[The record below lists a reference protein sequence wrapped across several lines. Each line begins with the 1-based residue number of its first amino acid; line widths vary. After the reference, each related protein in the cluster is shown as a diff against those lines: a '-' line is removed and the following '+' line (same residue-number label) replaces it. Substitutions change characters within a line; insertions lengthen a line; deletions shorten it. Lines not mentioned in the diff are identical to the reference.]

1 MSSEFESDLAGGHPN
16 SLGNTVLVAERV
28 NADQSLLDD
37 LIQTYSSA
45 DDVVRLRV
53 SSALKRVA
61 LEHPEWVRERLAT
74 IEEWVA
80 HWKQPSAQWSIA
92 EIYRTL
98 SGLLTRDQYEN
109 AVAVMKDHLAS
120 STDWIVINQTLETLA
135 QWAQRDDELRE
146 WLIPQLWR
154 YSDETR
160 KSIAGRAKRWIGKLD
175 TRGLS

>member
-28 NADQSLLDD
+28 NADRSLVDE

-61 LEHPEWVRERLAT
+61 LEHPEWVHERLAV
-74 IEEWVA
+74 IEQWVA
-80 HWKQPSAQWSIA
+80 HWKQPSAQWSLA
-92 EIYRTL
+92 EMYRTL
-98 SGLLTRDQYEN
+98 SGLLTRDQYDN
-109 AVAVMKDHLAS
+109 AVAVMKGHLAS
-120 STDWIVINQTLETLA
+120 STDWIVINHTLETLA
-135 QWAQRDDELRE
+135 QWARSDDELRE
-146 WLIPQLWR
+146 WLIPELWR

-160 KSIAGRAKRWIGKLD
+160 KSIAGKARRWIGKLD